1 MCAKKSIAW
10 EYLQGKVT
18 TAKQSL
24 YESPTHPAPE
34 DHPPEDKLF
43 FLIKG
48 RQGKKNQES
57 KQGLNAKRPKKF
69 N

>member
-34 DHPPEDKLF
+34 DHPPEEKLF
-43 FLIKG
+43 F
-48 RQGKKNQES
+48 
-57 KQGLNAKRPKKF
+57 F